1 MQITTPFHEAGATM
15 SIETLDLD
23 DPQPTEIVVEIAGT
37 DQTNR
42 NDGTGRGRASRRPLR
57 DRFGI
62 AAGWPLRGCS
72 MGRVNPG
79 RFIPQVV
86 RILEQN
92 LPPLDKMSTSFTL
105 SDIDAELAAAADGA
119 VVKPVLVA

>member
-1 MQITTPFHEAGATM
+1 MQITTSFHEAGAPM
-15 SIETLDLD
+15 SVETLDLD
-23 DPQPTEIVVEIAGT
+23 DPQPTEVVVQIAGT
-37 DQTNR
+37 NQTHR
-42 NDGTGRGRASRRPLR
+42 NDGAGRGRANRRPLR

-72 MGRVNPG
+72 MGRVDPG

-92 LPPLDKMSTSFTL
+92 LAPLDKMSTSFTL
-105 SDIDAELAAAADGA
+105 SDIDAEPAAAADGA

>member
-1 MQITTPFHEAGATM
+1 MQITTSFHEAGAPM

-57 DRFGI
+57 VFGI

-92 LPPLDKMSTSFTL
+92 LAPLDKMSTSFTL
-105 SDIDAELAAAADGA
+105 SDIDAEPAAAADGA